1 MRIAVNAQTLV
12 KNQMEGLGWFSYE
25 TLKRIVIAH
34 PEHEFTFIFGKG
46 IDESFLFAENVKAIN
61 IGPPFFRPITWWFK
75 YRFLFPQYVNR
86 NKFDLYLSPDGWS
99 SKRIKIKTVI
109 VIHDINFVHFPQ
121 FLKKSVRYYY
131 TKFFPQWIKHA
142 NQIATVSNYSKQDM
156 VDSYQTDP
164 EKIDVLY
171 NGASPIYKPV
181 DQTIKDEIK
190 SKYTNGKDYFIFV
203 GALHPRKNVINL
215 FKAFDQF
222 KVYDK
227 NNIKLVIVGERYY
240 WSKETNAVYQAL
252 SFKDDIVFTGRLDQN
267 ILKDVLGSALALSYV
282 SLFEGFGIPLVEAMN
297 SGVPIITS
305 NTTSMP
311 EIAAN
316 AALIV
321 NPYSVDEISRAMHTI
336 AYDEKLREKLI
347 AAGNKRKLDFSW
359 DKTAEHLWQTIEK
372 VIGEK

>member
-25 TLKRIVIAH
+25 TFKRLVKMH

-46 IDESFLFAENVKAIN
+46 IDKSFLFADNVKAIN

-75 YRFLFPQYVNR
+75 FRFLLPQYVNK
-86 NKFDLYLSPDGWS
+86 NNFDLYLSPDGWS
-99 SKRIKIKTVI
+99 SKRIKAKSVI

-131 TKFFPQWIKHA
+131 NKFFPQWINHA
-142 NQIATVSNYSKQDM
+142 NRIATVSNYSKQDM
-156 VDSYQTDP
+156 VNSYKTSP

-171 NGASPIYKPV
+171 NGASPIYKPI
-181 DQTIKDEIK
+181 DKATRNKIKFEF
-190 SKYTNGKDYFIFV
+190 TNGSDFFIFV

-215 FKAFDQF
+215 FKSFDKF
-222 KVYDK
+222 KASDK
-227 NNIKLVIVGERYY
+227 KNIKLVIVGERYY
-240 WSKETNAVYQAL
+240 WSRETNEVYEGL
-252 SFKDDIVFTGRLDQN
+252 KYKDDIVFTGRLDQN
-267 ILKDVLGSALALSYV
+267 TLKDVLGSALALTYV

-311 EIAAN
+311 EIAGE

-321 NPYSVDEISRAMHTI
+321 DPYSIDEIALAMHKMVD
-336 AYDEKLREKLI
+336 DEKLRGKLI

-359 DKTAEHLWQTIEK
+359 DITAERLWQTIEK
-372 VIGEK
+372 VIDSK